1 LASEPLKDVCPAVA
15 WYMKRVL
22 TPWFGAF
29 PMYGILL
36 SYYIH
41 DGFVGNV

>member
-1 LASEPLKDVCPAVA
+1 VCPAVA

-29 PMYGILL
+29 PIYGILL
-36 SYYIH
+36 SYE
-41 DGFVGNV
+41 GSFGNLQK

>member
-1 LASEPLKDVCPAVA
+1 VLELASEPEKEVCPAVA

-29 PMYGILL
+29 PI
-36 SYYIH
+36 
-41 DGFVGNV
+41 